1 MSHALSAE
9 GLHDLAREFRL
20 PMTIYTASDSLE
32 PDQAIDPR
40 MICIPVEDE
49 ERLQV
54 SAPEEKN
61 VRDYQGNVGYVEI
74 TLPHSFWT
82 STEEHHEHRN
92 Q

>member
-1 MSHALSAE
+1 MIHTPSAE
-9 GLHDLAREFRL
+9 GLHDLAREFRV

-54 SAPEEKN
+54 SDPGEN
-61 VRDYQGNVGYVEI
+61 SVRDFLRNMNYMEI
-74 TLPHSFWT
+74 ALPRQFLDAGTRVH
-82 STEEHHEHRN
+82 
-92 Q
+92 

>member
-1 MSHALSAE
+1 
-9 GLHDLAREFRL
+9 
-20 PMTIYTASDSLE
+20 
-32 PDQAIDPR
+32 

-61 VRDYQGNVGYVEI
+61 VRDYRGNVGYVEI

-82 STEEHHEHRN
+82 PTEEHHEHRD
-92 Q
+92 

>member
-1 MSHALSAE
+1 MIHTPSAE
-9 GLHDLAREFRL
+9 GLHDLVREFRV

-54 SAPEEKN
+54 SDPGEKS
-61 VRDYQGNVGYVEI
+61 VRDFLRNMNYMEI
-74 TLPHSFWT
+74 ALPRQFLDAGTRVH
-82 STEEHHEHRN
+82 
-92 Q
+92 

>member
-54 SAPEEKN
+54 SAPGEKS
-61 VRDYQGNVGYVEI
+61 VRDFLRNMNYMEI
-74 TLPHSFWT
+74 ALPRQFLDAGTRVH
-82 STEEHHEHRN
+82 
-92 Q
+92 

>member
-1 MSHALSAE
+1 MNSAPSAE
-9 GLHDLAREFRL
+9 GLHDLAREFRV

-54 SAPEEKN
+54 SDPGEKS
-61 VRDYQGNVGYVEI
+61 VRDFLRNMNYMEI
-74 TLPHSFWT
+74 ALPRQFLDAGTRVH
-82 STEEHHEHRN
+82 
-92 Q
+92 